1 MQFSQNIT
9 DNKATIMLEGEIDLE
24 KTEELR
30 EQAMQCLDSNQELE
44 FGMSK
49 VEYIDS
55 STVSV
60 MIELHQ
66 KAEEDSKLFTIN
78 NPSEQVSSVLKMAKL
93 LIFSKSHKQ
102 PMSFSFN
109 IKTKYT
115 LIFSGIACMLLSL
128 FLTYKGILAY
138 LIEKK
143 LEDDFGG
150 MGGTDTIVIIRLVLS
165 LIILILAL
173 FFFHFLKIKDLNSQ
187 KILLQCT
194 LVMWSVVSICLVVIM
209 KELSL
214 YLILSLVSCIISF
227 LSIKNLKEEIKNNKL
242 KLSDKEI
249 YLLNKLANKK

>member
-1 MQFSQNIT
+1 
-9 DNKATIMLEGEIDLE
+9 
-24 KTEELR
+24 
-30 EQAMQCLDSNQELE
+30 
-44 FGMSK
+44 
-49 VEYIDS
+49 
-55 STVSV
+55 
-60 MIELHQ
+60 
-66 KAEEDSKLFTIN
+66 
-78 NPSEQVSSVLKMAKL
+78 
-93 LIFSKSHKQ
+93 
-102 PMSFSFN
+102 MSFSFN

-115 LIFSGIACMLLSL
+115 LIFSGISCMLLSL

-138 LIEKK
+138 LIQKK

-165 LIILILAL
+165 LVILILAL
-173 FFFHFLKIKDLNSQ
+173 FFFQFLKIKDLNSQ

-209 KELSL
+209 KELSF